1 MISFVPPS
9 HFVLLRPISSGQR
22 DGGGSGIKPTSLR
35 PSFYSLRGDEGLRS
49 HLWGFG
55 ELRPDNEI
63 NQHPFS
69 SFSSDLLLTIEVI
82 SESTSPKPNE
92 L

>member
-35 PSFYSLRGDEGLRS
+35 PSFYSLRGDVGLRS
-49 HLWGFG
+49 HLWGF
-55 ELRPDNEI
+55 LRAQP
-63 NQHPFS
+63 PPRYLM
-69 SFSSDLLLTIEVI
+69 SFVLIT
-82 SESTSPKPNE
+82 K
-92 L
+92 